1 MSEGYANDPRAVPE
15 MDDLPETVRLLAV
28 ALCTATRIEPELMR
42 AMRVGVRPDLLVSAE
57 TALWFGPWSLRSS
70 ARYMALRKELLRPLR
85 DLLRMELAHSP
96 DGALI
101 HEAGGV
107 IMRVH
112 EHLSPTLALEE
123 QVTWAAVRADAGF
136 RAEEADADIDRLLER
151 ALRSAVQNPAR
162 RERLQ
167 RWFVGAWQRF
177 PDRVRETPAALEL
190 FGILGDDRTKPVTGG
205 AGQRRGAH
213 LDGVDDVIVAV
224 RHDGSHLTI
233 GDPKWP
239 AEGILVPDTQ
249 PRVLEV
255 ADGIEAWD
263 RALRVRVPRGGRTQ
277 LPVSHVPVFVR
288 TSRGAVYEVGA
299 RAGAGSDL
307 LAYPA
312 RTGADF
318 THPGLLGTRV
328 AELRDVD
335 ALRFGIAA
343 RLVARHGDLEVGT
356 KPDRWV
362 RTDPV
367 PRMARPSDVLLPL
380 FLGETSDANRLVV
393 VTGDRSSGR
402 TRAAW
407 EAVRQALG
415 EWWVWSPPMIGRCRT
430 LLDAIAGD
438 RLGSHTVLWLDDL
451 DRILRSSMGE
461 EIARA
466 LLKVLGDRA
475 LTPVL
480 LMATGGPRAIM
491 EAELGPVARI
501 LLARASFVQ
510 AASGR
515 QGTAP
520 PPVDTISLA
529 CRRVIA
535 QAASAEPGHK
545 IDADGDL
552 PARPPGFV
560 GQAVAVQ
567 RLFALWAET
576 TIGRSRVTALT
587 GMPGA
592 GKTALAVEAV
602 YRARERGWF
611 PGGVLWISLSERP
624 LTAMAVLQALGVSPV
639 VVPPHDGEAWLLCSA
654 LLHQVTG
661 AGSQPALLVVDGI
674 SSADTALLS
683 HLAPGLSV
691 LLTMRLPDSDGVDHI
706 VVEPLSP
713 AEAVTLLSGPNGSSG
728 ETDTAALTDLAE
740 RCGRLPLALT
750 LAAALLR
757 TDPDLT
763 AAGLA
768 DRMRQALVQTDVLA
782 VGDYSVRSALDWTH
796 RQLRR
801 GERDAFMFLGLM
813 PGDEFS
819 SEAMSVVTGLPAER
833 LLARFQGLNLMWS
846 SGQGSDRWQMHPLIK
861 QYAADLCRRHR
872 ADEERIQALTRLMAY
887 YEQYAREADAWT
899 RTGRRNKR
907 ALFSSRQKAVGWLEA
922 ERRNLV
928 ACVDVCLRHG
938 LVRTGAAIALSL
950 AEFLTQTRHFDDLLH
965 VMNAVL
971 NSPVIDESD
980 HYTRTAVLN
989 NFAVAMATT
998 GDFKAAMAALK
1009 DAERLEGEEADRPSA
1024 YALMLGNLGAT
1035 LLVGR
1040 RLGDAVQVLKE
1051 AADHF
1056 KRNGDRSGLVQ
1067 VLSNLGM
1074 ALLDLGEVTDALM
1087 FLHQAHDLSRYTDV
1101 SVHDRAVLLSTLGTA
1116 QLRGG
1121 QTEEGLGNL
1130 SLAAYEA
1137 GKMGEGGSQ
1146 GAVLESLGRAML
1158 EIRHFE
1164 EAIRLFSHAAT
1175 LYSDLGDAQGQA
1187 RADNNLGLALLENGQ
1202 EVQALLRLERA
1213 RETYLTTGDSVSAA
1227 QCLNNVGNAL
1237 RRQGRHEEAVR
1248 ALNEAVGELRGL
1260 GDERA
1265 LAEALLNLGLSFVEL
1280 GDTEGA
1286 HAALAESAEKHK
1298 SLGDITSRARALHAL
1313 GRTARSDDSPTAV
1326 AHLRAATEAFR
1337 QGGDTPSLFDA
1348 LLLLSDR
1355 LNAAGQFG
1363 EARTVFEEALR
1374 LEPSVDRVSP
1384 PKTPGVRWES
1394 GSEDRR

>member
-1 MSEGYANDPRAVPE
+1 MSEGYANDSRAVPE
-15 MDDLPETVRLLAV
+15 VDDLPEAVRLLAV

-101 HEAGGV
+101 HEVGGV

-112 EHLSPTLALEE
+112 EHLSPALALEE

-136 RAEEADADIDRLLER
+136 RADEADADIDRLLER
-151 ALRSAVQNPAR
+151 ALRTAVQNPAR

-167 RWFVGAWQRF
+167 RWFAGAWQRF

-190 FGILGDDRTKPVTGG
+190 FGILGDDRARFGTGS

-213 LDGVDDVIVAV
+213 LDGVDDAIVAV

-233 GDPKWP
+233 GDPRWP

-277 LPVSHVPVFVR
+277 LLVSHVPVFVR
-288 TSRGAVYEVGA
+288 TSRGVVYEVGA
-299 RAGAGSDL
+299 RAGSDL
-307 LAYPA
+307 LSYPA
-312 RTGADF
+312 QTDADF

-328 AELRDVD
+328 AELRDID

-343 RLVARHGDLEVGT
+343 RLVARRGDLGVGT
-356 KPDRWV
+356 EPDRWV
-362 RTDPV
+362 RTDLV

-380 FLGETSDANRLVV
+380 FLNETSDANRLVV

-451 DRILRSSMGE
+451 DRILRSGMGE

-466 LLKVLGDRA
+466 LLKVLDDRA

-480 LMATGGPRAIM
+480 LMATGEVRPTM
-491 EAELGPVARI
+491 EAGLGPVARV

-535 QAASAEPGHK
+535 QAASTGPGHK
-545 IDADGDL
+545 IDADGDM
-552 PARPPGFV
+552 PARPTEFV

-576 TIGRSRVTALT
+576 AIGRGRVTVLT
-587 GMPGA
+587 GMPGV

-611 PGGVLWISLSERP
+611 PGGVLWISLPERP

-639 VVPPHDGEAWLLCSA
+639 EVPAHDDEAWLLCSA

-661 AGSQPALLVVDGI
+661 AGSQPALLVADGI
-674 SSADTALLS
+674 SSADTAPLS
-683 HLAPGLSV
+683 RLAPGLSV
-691 LLTMRLPDSDGVDHI
+691 LLTTRLPGSEEADRI
-706 VVEPLSP
+706 VVEPLGP
-713 AEAVTLLSGPNGSSG
+713 AEAVTLLSGTNHSGG
-728 ETDTAALTDLAE
+728 ETDAGALADLAE

-750 LAAALLR
+750 VAAGLLR
-757 TDPDLT
+757 TRPGLT
-763 AAGLA
+763 AAGLV
-768 DRMRQALVQTDVLA
+768 DQMRRALVQTDVLA
-782 VGDYSVRSALDWTH
+782 VGDNSVRSALDWTY

-801 GERDAFMFLGLM
+801 SERDAFMFLGLM

-819 SEAMSVVTGLPAER
+819 SKAVSVVTGLPAER
-833 LLARFQGLNLMWS
+833 LLVRFRELNLMGS
-846 SGQGSDRWQMHPLIK
+846 SGQVDGRWQMHPLIK
-861 QYAADLCRRHR
+861 QYAADLCRQHL
-872 ADEERIQALTRLMAY
+872 ADEERTRALTRLMSY

-899 RTGRRNKR
+899 RAGRRNKR
-907 ALFSSRQKAVGWLEA
+907 TLFSSRQKAIGWLEA

-938 LVRTGAAIALSL
+938 LVRTGEAIALSL

-998 GDFKAAMAALK
+998 GDFEAAMAALK
-1009 DAERLEGEEADRPSA
+1009 DAERLGGEEADRSSA

-1056 KRNGDRSGLVQ
+1056 RRSGDRAGLVQ

-1074 ALLDLGEVTDALM
+1074 ALLDLGEVANALV
-1087 FLHQAHDLSRYTDV
+1087 FLHQAHDLSRHTDV
-1101 SVHDRAVLLSTLGTA
+1101 SVHDQAVLLSTLGTA

-1121 QTEEGLGNL
+1121 QIEEGLGNL

-1164 EAIRLFSHAAT
+1164 EAIDLFYRAVT
-1175 LYSDLGDAQGQA
+1175 LYTDLGDAQGQA
-1187 RADNNLGLALLENGQ
+1187 RADNNLGLALLEGGQ
-1202 EVQALLRLERA
+1202 EIQALLRLERA

-1237 RRQGRHEEAVR
+1237 RRQGRHDEAVH

-1286 HAALAESAEKHK
+1286 HAALTESAEKHK

-1313 GRTARSDDSPTAV
+1313 GRTARGDDHPTAV

-1355 LNAAGQFG
+1355 LNAAGQLG
-1363 EARTVFEEALR
+1363 EARAVFEEALR
-1374 LEPSVDRVSP
+1374 LEPSVDRPPSP
-1384 PKTPGVRWES
+1384 ETPGVRWKS